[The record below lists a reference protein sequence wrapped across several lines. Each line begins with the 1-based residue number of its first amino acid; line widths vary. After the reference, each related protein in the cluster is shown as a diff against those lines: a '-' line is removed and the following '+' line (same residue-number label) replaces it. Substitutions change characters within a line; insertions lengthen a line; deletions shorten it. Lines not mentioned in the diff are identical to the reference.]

1 MDFLHQGKIFTAL
14 DDLVEHLEQSNQ
26 CLARIEALLNKD
38 GNQNQKEVQTDDNQ
52 S

>member
-26 CLARIEALLNKD
+26 CLARIEALLKKD

>member
-14 DDLVEHLEQSNQ
+14 DDLVEHLEQTNE

-38 GNQNQKEVQTDDNQ
+38 GEKETDHE
-52 S
+52 

>member
-26 CLARIEALLNKD
+26 CLARIEALLSK
-38 GNQNQKEVQTDDNQ
+38 GNQNQKEEQTDDNQ

>member
-14 DDLVEHLEQSNQ
+14 DDLVEHLEQSNE
-26 CLARIEALLNKD
+26 CLARIEALLTKNEIH
-38 GNQNQKEVQTDDNQ
+38 QKEVQTDDNQ

>member
-14 DDLVEHLEQSNQ
+14 DDLVEHLEQSNE
-26 CLARIEALLNKD
+26 CLARIESLLSK
-38 GNQNQKEVQTDDNQ
+38 GNQNQKEVQTEDNQ

>member
-38 GNQNQKEVQTDDNQ
+38 GEEENEA
-52 S
+52 